1 MEFRKTSLGII
12 LRDLG
17 STLLLL
23 PISFIVPIVIAI
35 IYKEFDLIII
45 FLIPAIIVFIVGYAF
60 KRFFYSEEPARLRH
74 AMAVS
79 ALLYFFAMLFGA
91 IPLAFWQ
98 MSYIDACFEAM
109 SGWST
114 TGLTMILKLELAPRS
129 ILFYRSFIQWVGGAG
144 IIVLMLTILSRPGLT
159 TFALYRAEAR
169 EERIRPSIF
178 GTARTIWWIYLIFTG
193 LGILLFW
200 TAGMPIF
207 DSINHAMVGIATGGF
222 STRSNSIGAYNNQ
235 LIELVAMMVMG
246 LGAINFGVHYRAIT
260 KSPREYVDDPEI
272 MGLLTIILGST
283 FLVFFDVLKI
293 FNNISESFRHSLF
306 QVVSCLTTTG
316 FQSTGLEN
324 LGDFSKVVMGT
335 LMVIGASTGSTCGG
349 IKLMRVIVLAIV
361 TRWQVTRILL
371 PIGAVKPARLG
382 NLLISD
388 EMVRD
393 ASIFIFVFTAFAG
406 LTAFIFMAL
415 GHSFANSFFVV
426 GTALGNSGLS
436 IGVVTP
442 SLDIIGKIVLIF
454 DMWIGRLEI
463 IPVLILLTAFF
474 WAKR

>member
-35 IYKEFDLIII
+35 IYKEFDLTII

-98 MSYIDACFEAM
+98 MSYMDACFEAM

-114 TGLTMILKLELAPRS
+114 TGLTMMLKPELAPRS

-193 LGILLFW
+193 LSILLFW
-200 TAGMPIF
+200 MAGMSIF
-207 DSINHAMVGIATGGF
+207 DSINHAMTGIATAGF
-222 STRSNSIGAYNNQ
+222 STHGASIGAYNNQ
-235 LIELVAMMVMG
+235 LVEIVAIIIMC

-260 KSPREYVDDPEI
+260 RSPSEYLHDPETI
-272 MGLLTIILGST
+272 SLLVIILGFIPLIFFGT
-283 FLVFFDVLKI
+283 FKI
-293 FNNISESFRHSLF
+293 FGNISETFRHSLF
-306 QVVSCLTTTG
+306 QAFSCLTTTG
-316 FQSTGLEN
+316 FQSTDLKN
-324 LGDFSKVVMGT
+324 WGDFSKVVMGT

-361 TRWQVTRILL
+361 TRWQVTRIL
-371 PIGAVKPARLG
+371 
-382 NLLISD
+382 
-388 EMVRD
+388 
-393 ASIFIFVFTAFAG
+393 
-406 LTAFIFMAL
+406 
-415 GHSFANSFFVV
+415 
-426 GTALGNSGLS
+426 
-436 IGVVTP
+436 
-442 SLDIIGKIVLIF
+442 
-454 DMWIGRLEI
+454 
-463 IPVLILLTAFF
+463 
-474 WAKR
+474 